1 MSVVANNPDLLQG
14 KINLTDYTNTKM
26 TNKIGNKS
34 YHIEFVTGSAQISE
48 SSMSVLDEIF
58 QDAVTA
64 DGTKVL
70 IGGYTDNVGS
80 ESVNLPLSEQRALSV
95 LNYLKQKGMTSTRL
109 QSKGYGSSNPIASNT
124 NAAGRA
130 QNRRVEISIL
140 GQ

>member
-1 MSVVANNPDLLQG
+1 
-14 KINLTDYTNTKM
+14 M

-48 SSMSVLDEIF
+48 ASKDVLDQIF

-64 DGTKVL
+64 DGTKIL
-70 IGGYTDNVGS
+70 IGGYTDNIGS
-80 ESVNLPLSEQRALSV
+80 ESSNMNLSEQRALSV
-95 LNYLKQKGMTSTRL
+95 LNYLKEKGLTPTRL
-109 QSKGYGSSNPIASNT
+109 ESKGYGSSNPIADNSS
-124 NAAGRA
+124 ASGRA